1 MMNDF
6 SLYLLESGLS
16 LALLFAIYWLFL
28 RRETFF
34 KFNRAFLLGSMALS
48 LTLPLLDFSAQVHR
62 FLPSWRASGPAGG
75 LDAAGSGGVAAAIGW
90 GDVLWTVYL
99 LGVALLSVI
108 FLYQLGRLFLLAK
121 RCKRHHRDGFR
132 LLVSDSIT
140 TPFSFFNL
148 VFLNHKY
155 LSEFNYRRII
165 THEVVHINQLHS
177 LDLLVAE
184 LLIIFQWFN
193 PFVWSY
199 KKALKET
206 HEFLADDGV
215 LAQGFS
221 AAKYQ
226 MLIYEQLMGVKLFE
240 LANNFNDSTI
250 KRRLEMMTKAKSH
263 YLAKLKVL
271 ACLPVLLGLVLAFTP
286 PVQDVQASPVIAA
299 DDPISQNPQDKQ
311 KQKQKQKEF
320 ELQQKK
326 TAEAKKKMKKLEYE
340 VQQIDQKLADTTL
353 AAKDRDML
361 LKKKQKY
368 QESMIKIK
376 NGLNGKNG
384 KTKVVKKKKKDKTPP
399 SN

>member
-1 MMNDF
+1 MNEF
-6 SLYLLESGLS
+6 TLYLLESGVS

-34 KFNRAFLLGSMALS
+34 KFNRAFLLGSMVLS

-62 FLPSWRASGPAGG
+62 LIPSWRITGRTGG
-75 LDAAGSGGVAAAIGW
+75 IEETGVGGGVSTIGW

-99 LGVALLSVI
+99 LGVGLLSII

-121 RCKRHHRDGFR
+121 RCELHRRNGFY

-140 TPFSFFNL
+140 TPFSFFKL

-155 LSEFNYRRII
+155 LSDLNYRRII

-177 LDLLVAE
+177 LDLLVVE

-199 KKALKET
+199 KNALKET

-221 AAKYQ
+221 TAKYQ
-226 MLIYEQLMGVKLFE
+226 LLIYEQLMGVKLFE

-286 PVQDVQASPVIAA
+286 PVQDVQASPVIAD
-299 DDPISQNPQDKQ
+299 DDPVSVSPQSTKEQEKKKQ
-311 KQKQKQKEF
+311 KQQKEM
-320 ELQQKK
+320 ELKK
-326 TAEAKKKMKKLEYE
+326 QVMAKEKMKELEMAMKQ
-340 VQQIDQKLADTTL
+340 VDMKLADKSL
-353 AAKDRDML
+353 AAKDRQML
-361 LKKKQKY
+361 EKKKQKI
-368 QESMIKIK
+368 ETSLIDMKK
-376 NGLNGKNG
+376 ALNG
-384 KTKVVKKKKKDKTPP
+384 KTKVVKKKKKKEIPP